1 LQYIKEPAMTTRQ
14 QRQQR
19 KVLDRMVE
27 LAEVSTAIAA
37 AEGADFGITPGI
49 APIEPAQLAA
59 LLETDPAAAWLTL
72 AKLSPANLVVEA
84 IDYTSWLNER
94 SGRNVLWTAVLDV
107 FERRIAKHLP
117 DAVAA

>member
-1 LQYIKEPAMTTRQ
+1 MPARTSKRARQ
-14 QRQQR
+14 QRAI
-19 KVLDRMVE
+19 LDRMVFT
-27 LAEVSTAIAA
+27 AEVSTAIAA
-37 AEGADFGITPGI
+37 AEGKVFSVTPGV
-49 APIEPAQLAA
+49 AAIEPAQLAA

-107 FERRIAKHLP
+107 FERRIQRHLP
-117 DAVAA
+117 EAAAA